1 MQRLSSLWRRSPLV
15 QSRWTH
21 RPFRQLLS
29 GPNCRDKFP
38 FRAAHTATQLSPSPT
53 TITMGPEAFGNFD
66 LVKRVKLDFTDVVV
80 SKWRSNVTG
89 LTVIHLDY
97 EGACDQIQC
106 SVDKRLKACKQLR
119 SSMGISLW
127 QQKVS
132 SHSDIHILD

>member
-1 MQRLSSLWRRSPLV
+1 
-15 QSRWTH
+15 
-21 RPFRQLLS
+21 
-29 GPNCRDKFP
+29 
-38 FRAAHTATQLSPSPT
+38 
-53 TITMGPEAFGNFD
+53 MGPEAFGNFD

-97 EGACDQIQC
+97 EGACDQIQS